1 TSAFVRL
8 EAGEADCLVVYRL
21 DRLARDFVLQE
32 MLVER
37 LRRRGT
43 PIRSVTEDLDTD
55 TTDATKVLIRQILGS
70 ISQ

>member
-1 TSAFVRL
+1 
-8 EAGEADCLVVYRL
+8 VYRL